1 MCESIVP
8 SSRIK
13 CHARRYSPVVKNQMS
28 CAKKYSARRQGSNV
42 MREGIVPLS
51 SIIDIYCLNLAHG
64 DCPMKMKDFYVLC
77 TKWFYIPKC

>member
-1 MCESIVP
+1 
-8 SSRIK
+8 
-13 CHARRYSPVVKNQMS
+13 MS

-77 TKWFYIPKC
+77 TKSHHCPIHKLLLSKERANKPVSGAHIH